1 MQAPNACSHHFPI
14 ILPNLRRPDKREKGI
29 THRVVIG
36 KFDIYN
42 FFTESGIR
50 RRRQATTGGRGQAGK
65 RYGTRACNIAPAS
78 LPHTENG
85 RGLLAAPV
93 LRIGNSGGMPPVA
106 QYMPPPMSG
115 AAGAAAGGVGMSATR
130 LSVVSTMAATEAA
143 FCNALLVTLVG
154 SMMPFSSM
162 EP

>member
-14 ILPNLRRPDKREKGI
+14 ILLNLRRPDKREKGI

-36 KFDIYN
+36 KFDIYT
-42 FFTESGIR
+42 FLTRKESRGSCGR
-50 RRRQATTGGRGQAGK
+50 RRAGMRDRAGAMAAWRRLGRPAARKTG
-65 RYGTRACNIAPAS
+65 
-78 LPHTENG
+78 
-85 RGLLAAPV
+85 AAKWPRP
-93 LRIGNSGGMPPVA
+93 LRIGGSGGMPPVA

-115 AAGAAAGGVGMSATR
+115 AAGAGAGGVGMSATR

-143 FCNALLVTLVG
+143 FCSALLVTLVG